1 MDEKAYTDIY
11 NYQSS
16 STYPANASKN
26 DKRALRQKVQPFTII
41 NERLHHKGCKGKLQQ
56 VVKVARPAAA
66 DVCVRH
72 RWDVTLG
79 RMPHTEGRLNVSG
92 RRQ

>member
-26 DKRALRQKVQPFTII
+26 DKRALRQKVEPFTII

-56 VVKVARPAAA
+56 VVKAAEVQDLLQQMYESVIGGMSLWA
-66 DVCVRH
+66 EC
-72 RWDVTLG
+72 
-79 RMPHTEGRLNVSG
+79 HTPKDG
-92 RRQ
+92 